1 MDPSMAW
8 FKLYC
13 VASSA
18 NLVPCRLVESPF
30 KHSEFQTLKPPIYIA
45 IVGQQSLILKL
56 APSLVYHGLIRAL
69 LSLALN
75 CFLLLLFEQ
84 RKLLIA
90 LTWGVTKRPQAP
102 PCHLQQCM

>member
-1 MDPSMAW
+1 MAW

-13 VASSA
+13 VASPA
-18 NLVPCRLVESPF
+18 NLVLCRLVESPF

-45 IVGQQSLILKL
+45 IVGQQPLILKL

-69 LSLALN
+69 LSRALN

-84 RKLLIA
+84 RKLFIA
-90 LTWGVTKRPQAP
+90 LTWGVTNRPQAL

>member
-1 MDPSMAW
+1 MAW

-18 NLVPCRLVESPF
+18 DLVPCRLVESPF

-45 IVGQQSLILKL
+45 IVGQQPLILKL

-90 LTWGVTKRPQAP
+90 LTRGVTKRPQAP

>member
-1 MDPSMAW
+1 MAW

-90 LTWGVTKRPQAP
+90 LTRGVTKRPQAP

>member
-1 MDPSMAW
+1 MAW

-30 KHSEFQTLKPPIYIA
+30 KHSEFQTLKPPIDIA

-56 APSLVYHGLIRAL
+56 APSLVYHGLIRAS

-90 LTWGVTKRPQAP
+90 LTRGVTNRPQAP

>member
-1 MDPSMAW
+1 MAW

-90 LTWGVTKRPQAP
+90 LTRGVTKRPQAP
-102 PCHLQQCM
+102 PCHLQ